1 MEGASKPLDETGA
14 INKLGTRRKHVKNAN
29 SRPKPRTSVF
39 RGNCYAC
46 GKSGHMRN
54 NPSCPAKNE
63 KCRKCHNVGHFEVMC
78 KTKVTKIKHSKV
90 GTVKNLNTK
99 SDDDSDSDD
108 YVFVINQSAK
118 GVEDI
123 IVNMGGI
130 DVSVVI
136 DSGAS
141 VNVIDRVLW
150 EKLKAKNIKCKSR
163 KTNKPIYSYGSQE
176 SLTVAGCFTVEV
188 CVPSTGRNISTD
200 VYVIEEPGC
209 AILCRK
215 TATLLGLLNLSVP
228 NQPRVNALQSDS
240 NNLSEQF
247 NDVFTGVGKLKDYQ
261 LKITVDPSVQPI
273 IQSTRLVPYRLR
285 EKAKEKYRGVFEITY
300 Q

>member
-1 MEGASKPLDETGA
+1 
-14 INKLGTRRKHVKNAN
+14 
-29 SRPKPRTSVF
+29 
-39 RGNCYAC
+39 
-46 GKSGHMRN
+46 
-54 NPSCPAKNE
+54 
-63 KCRKCHNVGHFEVMC
+63 MC
-78 KTKVTKIKHSKV
+78 KTKVTKAKHSKV
-90 GTVKNLNTK
+90 GTVKNLNAE

-108 YVFVINQSAK
+108 YVFVINQPAK

-136 DSGAS
+136 YSGAS

-150 EKLKAKNIKCKSR
+150 EKLKAKHIKCKSW

-188 CVPSTGRNISTD
+188 CVPTTGRNISTD

-215 TATLLGLLNLSVP
+215 TATLLGLLNLSVLS
-228 NQPRVNALQSDS
+228 QPQVIQSDL

-247 NDVFTGVGKLKDYQ
+247 KDVFTGVGKLKDYQ
-261 LKITVDPSVQPI
+261 LKITVDPSVPPV
-273 IQSTRLVPYRLR
+273 IQSTRRVPYRLR
-285 EKAKEKYRGVFEITY
+285 EKL
-300 Q
+300 